1 LLKLAFLWHQHQ
13 PFYKDLATG
22 RYHMPW
28 VRLHGTKDY
37 LDMVLILKEYP
48 RIKQTFNMVPS
59 LLEQIADYASG
70 RAADPHLELSS
81 KKASEL
87 SEQDKLR
94 MLDLHF
100 QANYDNM
107 IGPSRRY
114 RELHEKRSGAL
125 TSWGEREWRDLQC
138 LSNLVWID
146 PVFKKHGRIAELAA
160 KGEGYTEQD
169 KATILSE
176 QSKIVSRIIP
186 ELKLMMEAGQIEIS
200 TSPYYH
206 PILPLLCD
214 SFSARQALPHVR
226 LPENRFK
233 HPEDAEMQVAM
244 AVGLYSDLFDKP
256 PAGMWPS
263 EGAVSDDT
271 IPIIHRHGF
280 RWIATDEEILANSL
294 MPGNGAKKKAHGL
307 VGTGDLYRG
316 YSVERG
322 EASLS
327 VFFRDHTLSDNI
339 GFVYSQWDPE
349 KAAADFLT
357 RLKAIERTV
366 TARGISDPVVSVI
379 LDGEN
384 AWEYYPEDGH
394 HFLTALYDAISAA
407 EWLET
412 TTFSGFLDRKPQME
426 RLKRL
431 FPGSW
436 INHNFAI
443 WIGHPEDNKAW
454 DLLQRVRDDLLRFEK
469 SHPRFDKASLED
481 AWREVYIAEG
491 SDWCWWF
498 GEDHVGP
505 NNDEFDRLFRSH
517 LANVYRLTERE
528 PPPELLEPIRTRF
541 KPDYL
546 SMPVDYI
553 TPTIDGKLTHYYEWE
568 QAGFFDCLRAG
579 STMHKAET
587 AISGIWFGFDDQNIY
602 FRVDRTLT
610 GDPERFRNLTV
621 ILEFSQPSGASF
633 IRSPTECYLEIE
645 KRKPRAFSCVLTD
658 MLEISLPRRELFK
671 HGNEG
676 ISFRVHVREND
687 RLLETWPQTEAIRFE
702 IPGPG
707 SDKIPWSV

>member
-1 LLKLAFLWHQHQ
+1 
-13 PFYKDLATG
+13 
-22 RYHMPW
+22 MPW

-37 LDMVLILKEYP
+37 LDMVLILKDYP
-48 RIKQTFNMVPS
+48 QIKQTFNMVPS

-70 RAADPHLELSS
+70 RATDPHLELSG

-94 MLDLHF
+94 MLDLLF

-107 IGPSRRY
+107 IAPSPRY
-114 RELHEKRSGAL
+114 RELHEKRTGAM
-125 TSWGEREWRDLQC
+125 TSWGEREWRDLQF

-146 PVFKKHGRIAELAA
+146 PVFKKHGRMAELAA

-169 KATILSE
+169 KAAILSE
-176 QSKIVSRIIP
+176 QRKIISKIIP
-186 ELKLMMEAGQIEIS
+186 ELKRMMEAGQIEIS

-214 SFSARQALPHVR
+214 SFSARRALPHVR
-226 LPENRFK
+226 LPVNRFR
-233 HPEDAEMQVAM
+233 HPEDAERQVAM
-244 AVGLYSDLFDKP
+244 AVGLYSDLFDRR

-263 EGAVSDDT
+263 EGAVSDDI
-271 IPIIHRHGF
+271 IPIIHKHGF

-294 MPGNGAKKKAHGL
+294 MPGNGAKKKADTL

-316 YSVERG
+316 YSIQRG

-327 VFFRDHTLSDNI
+327 VFFRDHVLSDGI

-349 KAAADFLT
+349 KAAADFLAK
-357 RLKAIERTV
+357 LKAIERTV
-366 TARGISDPVVSVI
+366 TAKGIGDPVISVI

-394 HFLTALYDAISAA
+394 QFLTALYEKISAA
-407 EWLET
+407 EWIET
-412 TTFSGFLDRKPQME
+412 TTFSGFLDGKPQMG
-426 RLKRL
+426 RLERL

-454 DLLQRVRDDLLRFEK
+454 DLVQRARDDLLRFEK
-469 SHPRFDKASLED
+469 SNPRFDKARLEG
-481 AWREVYIAEG
+481 AWQEVYIAEG

-498 GEDHVGP
+498 GEDHIGP

-528 PPPELLEPIRTRF
+528 PPPELLEPIRTKFR
-541 KPDYL
+541 PDYL

-553 TPTIDGKLTHYYEWE
+553 TPTIDGKLTHYYEWQ
-568 QAGFFDCLRAG
+568 QAGHFNCKRAG
-579 STMHKAET
+579 STMHKTEMI
-587 AISGIWFGFDDQNIY
+587 ISGIWFGFDEKYFYLRIDAAAEVDDQ
-602 FRVDRTLT
+602 
-610 GDPERFRNLTV
+610 RFRALTFEIEFVKPGAGSLV
-621 ILEFSQPSGASF
+621 IHRDGGKMSYGGAEFSD
-633 IRSPTECYLEIE
+633 
-645 KRKPRAFSCVLTD
+645 VD
-658 MLEISLPRRELFK
+658 FK
-671 HGNEG
+671 
-676 ISFRVHVREND
+676 ID
-687 RLLETWPQTEAIRFE
+687 RLLETAVPLVNFGADEENVISFIVRIRESGKLLETWPATEALQIEF
-702 IPGPG
+702 PKPG
-707 SDKIPWSV
+707 SEAIPWVI